1 MLRPLHA
8 RPRRWTAALAAPLL
22 LTLSHLPAAAQTE
35 TPAYCA
41 DPLGYC
47 EGSMSEA
54 CLNPFNNDTS
64 IDCDAEFTEI
74 DRCAENVEKICAMAA
89 KRAAAVQQAEAAAQ
103 PAATAPAPVLET
115 AYVPESE
122 SRVALVIGNSQ
133 YNNGLLPLRNP
144 VNDAALMTKTLRDA
158 GFDVMEGI
166 DLDFKSMKR
175 MISDFGKK
183 LSTAA
188 KHKVG
193 LFYFAGHGV
202 QVNGLNYLLP
212 VDASIQSEADISIEG
227 VPANAALIQMG
238 QAGAA
243 VNMLF
248 LDACRDNPFENA
260 FNRSS
265 ATRGLAR
272 MGGPSGT
279 LISYATAPGDVA
291 EDGVGA
297 NSPFT
302 TALAEMI
309 PVPDVEVEVAMKRM
323 RKSVADQ
330 TQNRQN
336 PWTTSSM
343 TGEFYFL
350 RLR

>member
-8 RPRRWTAALAAPLL
+8 RPRPWILALAVALAAPF
-22 LTLSHLPAAAQTE
+22 AAAQPAI
-35 TPAYCA
+35 PAYCA

-64 IDCDAEFTEI
+64 IDCDAEFIEI
-74 DRCAENVEKICAMAA
+74 DRCADNVEKICAMAA
-89 KRAAAVQQAEAAAQ
+89 NRTTTQTPPQTATPAVT
-103 PAATAPAPVLET
+103 PPPVLTT
-115 AYVPESE
+115 AYVPENQ
-122 SRVALVIGNSQ
+122 SRVALVIGNSN
-133 YNNGLLPLRNP
+133 YNNGLAPLRNP
-144 VNDAALMTKTLRDA
+144 VNDAALMIDTLRDA
-158 GFDVMEGI
+158 GFEVIEGL
-166 DLDFKSMKR
+166 DLDFKQMKR
-175 MISDFGKK
+175 KISDFGQQ
-183 LSTAA
+183 LSAA
-188 KHKVG
+188 PNRKVG

-202 QVNGLNYLLP
+202 QVDGVNYLLP
-212 VDASIQSEADISIEG
+212 VDANINSEADIEIEG
-227 VPANAALIQMG
+227 VPANTALVQMG

-272 MGGPSGT
+272 MGGPAGT

-291 EDGVGA
+291 EDGIGA

-309 PVPDVEVEVAMKRM
+309 PVPDVEVEAAMKRM

-350 RLR
+350 RQR